1 MPKKGEPSSAPRSNG
16 TNRFVRT
23 PETARRD
30 AQAAELR
37 AEGYS
42 YQQIAD
48 ELGLSDKGRAHHA
61 VRRALRDIAEKPA
74 AAVRDLELRRLD
86 AMYEAVMEVLERR
99 HVTVSHGK
107 VIVDTAGEPLLDDG
121 PVLQAVDRLLKIQA
135 RRAALL
141 GLDAETKV
149 NLSGGVTYEII
160 GVDPEA
166 LK

>member
-1 MPKKGEPSSAPRSNG
+1 MPKKGEPHNVPRSQSTG
-16 TNRFVRT
+16 QWVRT
-23 PETARRD
+23 PEMARRD
-30 AQAAELR
+30 ARAAELR
-37 AEGYS
+37 AEGLS

-48 ELGLSDKGRAHHA
+48 ELGTDKGNAWQA

-74 AAVRDLELRRLD
+74 QAVRDLELRRLD

-107 VIVDTAGEPLLDDG
+107 VIDHDGEPLIDDG

-141 GLDAETKV
+141 GLDAETKI

>member
-1 MPKKGEPSSAPRSNG
+1 MTDTPEPKKQPRDGN
-16 TNRFVRT
+16 NRFIRT
-23 PETARRD
+23 PDSARRD

-37 AEGYS
+37 AEGRS

-48 ELGLSDKGRAHHA
+48 ELGLANKGSAHHA
-61 VRRALRDIAEKPA
+61 VRRALRDISEKPA
-74 AAVRDLELRRLD
+74 QAVRDLELRRLD

-107 VIVDTAGEPLLDDG
+107 VIDLDGEPLIDDG

-149 NLSGGVTYEII
+149 NLSGGVTYEIVA
-160 GVDPEA
+160 VDPEA